1 MSSRPERKAFALK
14 LDAPPDDEG
23 RFTGYAAVFGN
34 VDHGNDLIEPGAFTK
49 TLQENPEVPIL
60 WSHDTD
66 EPIGI
71 STAMV
76 EDGRGLKVEAQL
88 AMDVQR
94 AREVHALMKM
104 GAIKGLSIGYKT
116 VKRSFKGQVR
126 HLQELSLGEFSPVV
140 FGMNGLALIDG
151 VKRAEAKDLYGYEA
165 TEGVACLLAMIRY
178 GADFMVEEVAEG
190 DTADAGRMQSILGS
204 LTKLLASELAEVAA
218 EGATDDPAQA
228 PEVLFDEGMRSSIE
242 HAVKN
247 LEALLEFQPAD
258 PVTGT
263 KEAASQG
270 AEPEDSTH
278 VAEIAG
284 RVFADL
290 FKTN

>member
-1 MSSRPERKAFALK
+1 MASTPERKSFALK

-34 VDHGNDLIEPGAFTK
+34 IDHGNDLIEPGAFTK

-71 STAMV
+71 STAMI

-140 FGMNGLALIDG
+140 FGMNQLALVDG
-151 VKRAEAKDLYGYEA
+151 VKRDGRKDFYGYES
-165 TEGVACLLAMIRY
+165 TEGVCCLLAMIRN
-178 GADFMVEEVAEG
+178 GADFMAEEVAEG
-190 DTADAGRMQSILGS
+190 DTADAGRMQAILGS

-218 EGATDDPAQA
+218 DGAEGDAA
-228 PEVLFDEGMRSSIE
+228 PEVVYDEAMRSSIE

-258 PVTGT
+258 LATGT
-263 KEAASQG
+263 KGAVSQG
-270 AEPEDSTH
+270 TEPEDSTQI
-278 VAEIAG
+278 AEIAG
-284 RVFADL
+284 RVVAGL
-290 FKTN
+290 FT